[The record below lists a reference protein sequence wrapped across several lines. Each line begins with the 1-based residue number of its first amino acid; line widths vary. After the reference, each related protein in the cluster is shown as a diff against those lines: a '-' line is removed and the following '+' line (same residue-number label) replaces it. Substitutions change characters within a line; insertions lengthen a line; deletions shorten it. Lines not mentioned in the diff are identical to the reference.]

1 MCRETYVDARDI
13 DQFWKASRPL
23 RRDAAKLTEIAMGN
37 AARTIS

>member
-1 MCRETYVDARDI
+1 MCRETYVDAPDI

-23 RRDAAKLTEIAMGN
+23 RQDAAKLTAIAVEN